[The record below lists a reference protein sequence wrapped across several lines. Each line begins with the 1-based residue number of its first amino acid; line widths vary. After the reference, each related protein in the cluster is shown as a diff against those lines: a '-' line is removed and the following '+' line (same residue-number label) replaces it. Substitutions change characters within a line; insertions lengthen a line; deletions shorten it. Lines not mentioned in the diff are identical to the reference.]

1 MESGS
6 AAVADVVPLP
16 RKHVVGAKAARFVL
30 DVWLAVFVAV
40 LAAFLVA
47 LLLLVAWGTRRSG
60 PPQHLRLRVG
70 RVQLFHF
77 DRAPGWC
84 RFGLGRDKLQRW
96 LEESSP
102 ASDRPPDGGVREPR
116 RPAGPSPS
124 EGSITLDP
132 PS

>member
-1 MESGS
+1 MGSGS

-60 PPQHLRLRVG
+60 PPQLYG
-70 RVQLFHF
+70 
-77 DRAPGWC
+77 
-84 RFGLGRDKLQRW
+84 
-96 LEESSP
+96 
-102 ASDRPPDGGVREPR
+102 
-116 RPAGPSPS
+116 
-124 EGSITLDP
+124 
-132 PS
+132 